1 LVIPGMVFA
10 VGLFAAYSQGPIVL
24 YGTLTIIS
32 LAYLTK
38 FMPFAFMSCVS
49 SLASIYVELESAA
62 RVLGASRLRVLRD
75 ITVPLMKNGL
85 LAGFILI
92 FVPSVKELSSSVLL
106 YNSKTTVIAT
116 AIMDAYL
123 LPSWEAVAALSVI
136 LLAINAI
143 VIGLG
148 YWLLGGNILGQ
159 SRSGN

>member
-1 LVIPGMVFA
+1 
-10 VGLFAAYSQGPIVL
+10 
-24 YGTLTIIS
+24 
-32 LAYLTK
+32 
-38 FMPFAFMSCVS
+38 MSCVS

-62 RVLGASRLRVLRD
+62 RVLGASHLRVLRD
-75 ITVPLMKNGL
+75 ITVPLMKNGI

-92 FVPSVKELSSSVLL
+92 FVPSLKELSSSVLL
-106 YNSKTTVIAT
+106 YNSNTTVIAT

-148 YWLLGGNILGQ
+148 YWILGGNILGQ
-159 SRSGN
+159 SRSSGT